1 MIYSFGITRTM
12 KKEDENKIMF
22 EFRWIFTP
30 DTEIKEEN
38 DKYRSFLKKMYLE
51 SVTSSLVL
59 KNEES
64 RLLSNYKMS
73 Y

>member
-1 MIYSFGITRTM
+1 MIYSFTRIM
-12 KKEDENKIMF
+12 KKEDENKIIF

-30 DTEIKEEN
+30 DTETKEEN
-38 DKYRSFLKKMYLE
+38 KKYKSFLKKMYLE